1 MSSLVTTTPVSFQAF
16 QLLQTSPEANSNLPS
31 NYGTIDLKAIKQSA
45 LSLNQLLLGFS
56 VDRSGSMEIV
66 SKDGKTL
73 LQHAQSVIINI
84 ARYLMDIHVENP
96 DTKFAIKVVYFD
108 NNLDEIP
115 LFKINW
121 EGQTDNLEQFIQTL
135 TKYHPRGS
143 TDIQKP
149 LEYFKENAL
158 FTNEN
163 SHHILL
169 TDGFP
174 NMGFTSSTDLK
185 ECLPSCNNMFVGF
198 GPDHAVDLLTS
209 LSNHSNGD
217 YNFVNSAENAGMLYG
232 DLLHGILYNVANDI
246 TVKMKGGTLYN
257 YKTKTWD
264 SKLSFKN
271 FATEHTQTLVFK
283 FPWNSVEPHLFE
295 LHYTDFNSQKL
306 SHYFSST
313 QSSIIY
319 NTTNGECKEDSRNVA
334 VERHMYRVKT
344 MEYLSTSKQY
354 SFGESAPRDLIEELE
369 KFQRELDKFIER
381 NNYKD
386 DLFMINLQKDVKLC
400 IASLESIHQPSMRA
414 FIQSRLSTHGR
425 QGGFAV
431 NIDNLLDDDGE
442 DHFEFMRRRLSLP
455 VGGLRGFSTP
465 NNSPPQFTPPRP
477 GSMPR
482 QSSAYTT
489 PSQTKVMRACSQPV
503 NN

>member
-16 QLLQTSPEANSNLPS
+16 QLLQTSPEGNSNLPS
-31 NYGTIDLKAIKQSA
+31 NYGTINLKAIKQSA

-56 VDRSGSMEIV
+56 VDRSGSMEHV
-66 SKDGKTL
+66 SKDGKNL

-84 ARYLMDIHVENP
+84 ARYLMDIHVQNP

-135 TKYHPRGS
+135 TKYQPRGS

-149 LEYFKENAL
+149 LEYFKEEPL
-158 FTNEN
+158 FANEN
-163 SHHILL
+163 SYHILL
-169 TDGFP
+169 TDGMP

-209 LSNHSNGD
+209 LSNYSNGD

-246 TVKMKGGTLYN
+246 TIKMKGGTLYN

-319 NTTNGECKEDSRNVA
+319 NTTNGECKEGSRNVA

-354 SFGESAPRDLIEELE
+354 SFGETAPRDLIEELE
-369 KFQRELDKFIER
+369 NFQRELDKFIER
-381 NNYKD
+381 NNYED

-400 IASLESIHQPSMRA
+400 ITSLESIYQPNMRA

-431 NIDNLLDDDGE
+431 DIDNLISQDQ
-442 DHFEFMRRRLSLP
+442 DHLFNLRYLSMP
-455 VGGLRGFSTP
+455 TQNVGAIA
-465 NNSPPQFTPPRP
+465 PPTR
-477 GSMPR
+477 SMPR

-489 PSQTKVMRACSQPV
+489 PSQNRVMRACSQPM
-503 NN
+503 NH